1 MKLAITGAGGFIGS
15 HVVEAALDRKYEV
28 RILVRSDTYNT
39 SWAQRGVEV
48 FKGDV
53 RDSKA
58 LKPFLS
64 HVDYLCH
71 VAGVN
76 TPLRSR
82 QQDLYDS
89 NVNGV
94 AQILRMAAEC
104 GVRRIVHTGSTAAL
118 GCVGKGRMNNE
129 EAVFNLWNSS
139 GDYERSKYLG
149 EKTAV
154 ELFQKEGIP
163 VVIAQPS
170 ACLGPGDVKPTY
182 TGQLIID
189 FITGRLPGYFDARQ
203 NFVDVRDVAL
213 GHLLAL
219 EKGRLGERYLL
230 CNENL
235 LMSEYFSK
243 ITSLTGTRAPRI
255 KPPLWLTL
263 MMAYGFEVLGALT
276 RKDPLIRV
284 CSVKRAMLNLYY
296 DNAKARQELGYA
308 PRPILHSLHDEI
320 QWFIQQGYLPADT
333 QIIPPGERR

>member
-1 MKLAITGAGGFIGS
+1 MKLAITGASGFIGS
-15 HVVEAALDRKYEV
+15 HVVEAALERGYQV
-28 RILVRSDTYNT
+28 RILVRNDVQHPMWIS
-39 SWAQRGVEV
+39 RGVEV

-53 RDSKA
+53 RDPEA
-58 LKPFLS
+58 LRPFLRQA
-64 HVDYLCH
+64 DYLCH

-82 QQDLYDS
+82 QQDLFDS
-89 NVNGV
+89 NVKGV
-94 AQILRMAAEC
+94 EQILTIAQEC
-104 GVRRIVHTGSTAAL
+104 GIQRIVHTGSTAAL

-129 EAVFNLWNSS
+129 DSTFNLWNSS
-139 GDYERSKYLG
+139 GNYERSKFLG
-149 EKTAV
+149 EKAAMD
-154 ELFQKEGIP
+154 LFQTKGVP
-163 VVIAQPS
+163 VIIAQPS

-235 LMSEYFSK
+235 LMSEYFEK
-243 ITSLTGTRAPRI
+243 ITALTGIQAPRI
-255 KPPLWLTL
+255 KPPLWMTL
-263 MMAYGFEVLGALT
+263 LMAYGFEALGAII

-284 CSVKRAMLNLYY
+284 CSVKRALLNLYY
-296 DNAKARQELGYA
+296 DNTKARRELGFS
-308 PRPILHSLHDEI
+308 PRPIDRSLLDEI
-320 QWFIQQGYLPADT
+320 QWFIQHGYLPADLSLRAPVT
-333 QIIPPGERR
+333 PP